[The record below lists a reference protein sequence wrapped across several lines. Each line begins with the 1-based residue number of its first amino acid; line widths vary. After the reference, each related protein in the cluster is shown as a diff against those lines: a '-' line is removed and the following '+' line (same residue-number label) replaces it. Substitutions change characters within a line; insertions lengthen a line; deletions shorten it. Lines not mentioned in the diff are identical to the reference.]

1 VLAALFKRA
10 AYHLLRLL
18 ESVVAAAAAVAQL
31 LLLLRALRLHV
42 RVL

>member
-18 ESVVAAAAAVAQL
+18 ESVVVAAAVAQL